1 MVNKVPKVLV
11 IHGVWGHT
19 EDVLTDMDIPFTL
32 VEQEEVESDISI
44 ITSYDIVVVDC
55 PGWNGYPEASEALKA
70 YANNG
75 GTLIFTDIA
84 LLDLAALFPNYVNVI
99 SNTDCVSVFKV
110 HYLGDPLTQYS
121 LGETLPIYTMG
132 GGIIADQVLDP
143 SVRVILDTNNYNESG
158 RYRIGAFYFP
168 YGKGMVDGYAYHPQE
183 QEENRTGDP
192 NSKMFSAALYGNKFF
207 HGATVLHLVLTV
219 KAEGEGTVTP
229 ALGQHL
235 YSKGESVTLTATPQT
250 GWGFSHWKINGQ
262 DTDKTDSTITITMDA
277 NKEVTAVFKAG
288 EVKGKVTDEKGNV
301 IENASVSI
309 TNGQATF
316 TANINANGEYVISD
330 SIATGDYT
338 AIASKAGYSTDNK
351 SVTITAGVNTI
362 NFSLTQLNEVGSLKG
377 KVTDSIGN
385 IVGAKVSLTVGAK
398 VYSAIT
404 DTVGEYTINDIPTG
418 TYAVTA
424 SKTGYV
430 SASKNV
436 TIAKGTN
443 TANFTLTKEP
453 QEITVTASVYGAD
466 YDGAKMQFKVG
477 ADYSA
482 KINLNSDEPFKTSD
496 FDYLVISFAEGLE
509 EDDVLKLYAD
519 GVEVNDAVYNEV
531 YSFVYLSKSG
541 STRFA
546 VIDLDALDTSTVK
559 TYILK
564 RNDEAVFEFV
574 Y

>member
-316 TANINANGEYVISD
+316 TANTNANGEYVISD

-362 NFSLTQLNEVGSLKG
+362 
-377 KVTDSIGN
+377 
-385 IVGAKVSLTVGAK
+385 
-398 VYSAIT
+398 
-404 DTVGEYTINDIPTG
+404 
-418 TYAVTA
+418 
-424 SKTGYV
+424 
-430 SASKNV
+430 
-436 TIAKGTN
+436 
-443 TANFTLTKEP
+443 NFTLTKEP